1 MKLTVSVEATGAI
14 FTADISGLLPL
25 DYFKAYLEAETDI
38 GVSAQILVHNG
49 HSLTENTS
57 LESLG
62 VADGDLIVLLQK
74 NRPLAPAAP
83 AAGDD
88 IGHQAEVLRQQL
100 LTNQPLR
107 EQLQQADPTLHLHL
121 NDAEKFKDTLAA
133 SLRQQNGNAAA
144 ERDELRRLEANPD
157 DPANQARILEIIRR
171 QQIAENMQLA
181 YEVTPESFASVTMLY
196 IDMKVNGK
204 KVQAFVD
211 LGAQLTIISP
221 KLAEEVG
228 IAHLIDTNFRG
239 VARGVGQGAIEGKIH
254 SVPISVGDSDIQLP
268 CSFYVMNTDV
278 ELLFGLDMLR
288 RHQCVVDLKNDKLVV
303 GGTVETRFLPELAIK
318 NNAFANPLQKSGGAG
333 FGGNIFSP
341 SLAVGGP
348 SAAAPSKKAAS
359 SAAAAAV
366 KRQNTGEPLKYRE
379 EDIAVLTGLGASRK
393 EAIFALDQAGGNV
406 EVAASLLFQ

>member
-1 MKLTVSVEATGAI
+1 MKLTVSVEATGTI
-14 FTADISGLLPL
+14 FTADIPALLTL
-25 DYFKAYLEAETDI
+25 DDFKAYLEAETDI

-49 HSLTENTS
+49 HSLGENLS

-62 VADGDLIVLLQK
+62 VADGDLVVLLQK
-74 NRPLAPAAP
+74 NRPLAPPGAEDMGA
-83 AAGDD
+83 
-88 IGHQAEVLRQQL
+88 QAEVLRQQL
-100 LTNQPLR
+100 LSNQPLR
-107 EQLQQADPTLHLHL
+107 EQLQQADPTLYLHL
-121 NDAEKFKDTLAA
+121 NDAAKFRDTLAV
-133 SLRQQNGNAAA
+133 SLRQQNSNAAA
-144 ERDELRRLEANPD
+144 ERDELRRLEADPD

-254 SVPISVGDSDIQLP
+254 SVPISVGDSGIQLP

-318 NNAFANPLQKSGGAG
+318 NNAFANPLNKAGGSSL
-333 FGGNIFSP
+333 GGNIFSDG
-341 SLAVGGP
+341 AVAGP
-348 SAAAPSKKAAS
+348 STAIPVAKQAAA

-366 KRQNTGEPLKYRE
+366 KRQNTGEPLKYKE
-379 EDIAVLTGLGASRK
+379 EDIAILIGLGASRK
-393 EAIFALDQAGGNV
+393 EAIFALDQAAGKV
-406 EVAASLLFQ
+406 ELAASLLFQ